1 MKFDLFEILKKNLL
15 TILLAIGGFVW
26 VYIQEG
32 VMNDLHTLI
41 DKRIEEKVTDS
52 KLVKTM
58 LESDQ
63 VKEFT
68 DEAGESIRNAII
80 EDVTSK
86 DSSKINQNA
95 FLGKE
100 LGIRDEAVTPLL
112 RDMLRD
118 YKEGNFAT
126 KEDIKEATGPRRN
139 PNTASY

>member
-1 MKFDLFEILKKNLL
+1 MKFDLIEILKKNLL

-32 VMNDLHTLI
+32 VKNDLHTLI

-86 DSSKINQNA
+86 DSNKINQNA

-126 KEDIKEATGPRRN
+126 KEDIRPRRN
-139 PNTASY
+139 PNTIEL

>member
-1 MKFDLFEILKKNLL
+1 MKFDLFEILKKNFL

-32 VMNDLHTLI
+32 VKNDLHTLI

-68 DEAGESIRNAII
+68 DEAGQSIRNAII
-80 EDVTSK
+80 EDVTAK
-86 DSSKINQNA
+86 DSNKINQNA
-95 FLGKE
+95 YLGKE

-112 RDMLRD
+112 KDMLQD
-118 YKEGNFAT
+118 YKEGKLAT
-126 KEDIKEATGPRRN
+126 KEDIKQATGPRRN
-139 PNTASY
+139 PNAIEF

>member
-1 MKFDLFEILKKNLL
+1 MNFDIIEILKKNFL

-32 VMNDLHTLI
+32 VKNDLHTLI

-68 DEAGESIRNAII
+68 DEAGQSIRNAII
-80 EDVTSK
+80 EDVTAK
-86 DSSKINQNA
+86 DSNKINQNA
-95 FLGKE
+95 YLGKE

-112 RDMLRD
+112 KDMLQD
-118 YKEGNFAT
+118 YKEGKLAT
-126 KEDIKEATGPRRN
+126 KEDIKQATGPRRN
-139 PNTASY
+139 PNTIEL

>member
-1 MKFDLFEILKKNLL
+1 MKFDLIEILKKNFL

-32 VMNDLHTLI
+32 VKNDLHNLI
-41 DKRIEEKVTDS
+41 DQRIEKKVTDS

-68 DEAGESIRNAII
+68 DEAGQEIRNKII
-80 EDVTSK
+80 EDVTAK
-86 DSSKINQNA
+86 DSTKINQNA
-95 FLGKE
+95 YLGKE

-112 RDMLRD
+112 RDMLHD
-118 YKEGNFAT
+118 YKEG
-126 KEDIKEATGPRRN
+126 KLVKQEDIRPRRN
-139 PNTASY
+139 PNTIEL